1 MNFANRL
8 LAGFFGGTIAAL
20 LCAAAV
26 LRSLPAEPKDAMSA
40 AGMTLMLVWPVLI
53 VIAFAVGR
61 GWLAWT
67 VMAGVALGA
76 IGLGWG
82 LA

>member
-1 MNFANRL
+1 MNFANRF

-53 VIAFAVGR
+53 VVAFMTER
-61 GWLAWT
+61 GWLAWA
-67 VMAGVALGA
+67 VIAGVALVA
-76 IGLGWG
+76 AFLGWG

>member
-1 MNFANRL
+1 MSFANRL
-8 LAGFFGGTIAAL
+8 LAGFLGGTIAAL

-26 LRSLPAEPKDAMSA
+26 LRSLPAEPEDAMTA

-53 VIAFAVGR
+53 AIAFVPAR
-61 GWLAWT
+61 GWLGWAAM
-67 VMAGVALGA
+67 VGVSLAA
-76 IGLGWG
+76 VSIGWG